1 MSATPVTAHRRL
13 ALNQWTTRRWSLAEA
28 VEGCVRHGVGGI
40 GVWREKV
47 AEIGV
52 VEARQRIDDSG
63 LTVTSLCRGGFF
75 TAPGDAALAENRRAV
90 DEAAELGSPV
100 LVLVAGGLP
109 DGSRDLPAAR
119 GRAQEVMAQLVP
131 YAASA
136 GVRLA
141 LEPLHPM
148 YCADRC
154 VLSTLAQALE
164 WAAPFDPAT
173 VGVCVDT
180 FHVWWDPTVLE
191 SIAAVADAGRLAA
204 YQVADFILPIPAD
217 ALLARGIP
225 GDGVIDFAP
234 MTAAVTAAGYQG
246 AVEVEIF
253 NADVWAAD
261 PDSVLARVVTTFEEF
276 VAPSLQPVGGAS
288 ATA

>member
-1 MSATPVTAHRRL
+1 MPDATVTPVTAHPRL

-28 VEGCVRHGVGGI
+28 VDGCVRHGVGGI

-47 AEIGV
+47 AEIGIT
-52 VEARQRIDDSG
+52 EARQRIDDAG
-63 LTVTSLCRGGFF
+63 LVVTSLCRGGFF
-75 TAPGDAALAENRRAV
+75 TAAGDAALAENRRAV
-90 DEAAELGSPV
+90 DEAAALGTST

-109 DGSRDLPAAR
+109 GGSRDLPAAR
-119 GRAQEVMAQLVP
+119 ARAQDVIAELVP
-131 YAASA
+131 YAAAA
-136 GVRLA
+136 GLRLA

-180 FHVWWDPTVLE
+180 FHIWWDPTVLDA
-191 SIAAVADAGRLAA
+191 IAAVAAEGRLAA
-204 YQVADFILPIPAD
+204 YQVCDFILPIPSD
-217 ALLARGIP
+217 ALLARGMM

-234 MTAAVTAAGYQG
+234 MTAAVAATGYAG
-246 AVEVEIF
+246 PVEVEIF
-253 NADVWAAD
+253 NADVWADD
-261 PDSVLARVVTTFEEF
+261 PDHVMARMVTTFDTV
-276 VAPSLQPVGGAS
+276 VAPSL
-288 ATA
+288 

>member
-1 MSATPVTAHRRL
+1 MTGVQAVAHPRL
-13 ALNQWTTRRWSLAEA
+13 ALNQWTTRRWSLPEA

-47 AEIGV
+47 AEIGMP
-52 VEARQRIDDSG
+52 EARQRIDDSG
-63 LTVTSLCRGGFF
+63 LVVTSLCRGGFF
-75 TAPGDAALAENRRAV
+75 TAAGNTALDDNRRAV
-90 DEAAELGSPV
+90 DEAAALAAPI

-109 DGSRDLPAAR
+109 DGSRDVAGAR
-119 GRAQEVMAQLVP
+119 GRARDVIAELVP

-154 VLSTLAQALE
+154 VLSTLAQALD
-164 WAAPFDPAT
+164 WAVPFDPAS

-180 FHVWWDPTVLE
+180 FHIWWDPDVLD
-191 SIAAVADAGRLAA
+191 SIAAVAAAGRLAA
-204 YQVADFILPIPAD
+204 YQVCDFILPIPAD
-217 ALLARGIP
+217 ALLARGMM

-234 MTAAVTAAGYQG
+234 MTAAVAATGYDG
-246 AVEVEIF
+246 PVEVEIF
-253 NADVWAAD
+253 NADVWAED
-261 PDSVLARVVTTFEEF
+261 PDHVMGRMVESFGRL
-276 VAPSLQPVGGAS
+276 VAPHL
-288 ATA
+288 

>member
-1 MSATPVTAHRRL
+1 MADAPVVRARAHPRL

-47 AEIGV
+47 AETGLP
-52 VEARQRIDDSG
+52 EARRRITDAG
-63 LTVTSLCRGGFF
+63 LVVTSLCRGGFF
-75 TAPGDAALAENRRAV
+75 TAPGPAPLADNRRAV
-90 DEAAELGSPV
+90 DEAAALGASV

-109 DGSRDLPAAR
+109 DGSRDLSAAR
-119 GRAQEVMAQLVP
+119 GRAQEVIAGLVP
-131 YAASA
+131 DAAAA

-154 VLSTLAQALE
+154 VLSTLAQALQ
-164 WAAPFDPAT
+164 WAEPFDPAT

-180 FHVWWDPTVLE
+180 FHVWWDPTVVT
-191 SIAAVADAGRLAA
+191 SIAAVAAAGRLAA
-204 YQVADFILPIPAD
+204 YQVCDFLLPIPSD

-234 MTAAVTAAGYQG
+234 MTRAVADTGYTG
-246 AVEVEIF
+246 PVEVEIF
-253 NADVWAAD
+253 NADVWAQD
-261 PDSVLARVVTTFEEF
+261 PDQVMARMVATFDEV
-276 VAPSLQPVGGAS
+276 VAPWL
-288 ATA
+288 

>member
-1 MSATPVTAHRRL
+1 MPGAQVTPVTAHPRL

-28 VEGCVRHGVGGI
+28 IDGCVRHGVRGL

-47 AEIGV
+47 AEIGIA
-52 VEARQRIDDSG
+52 EARRRIDDAG
-63 LTVTSLCRGGFF
+63 LAVTSLCRGGFF
-75 TAPGDAALAENRRAV
+75 TAAGNAALAENRRAV
-90 DEAAELGSPV
+90 DEAAALGAPL

-109 DGSRDLPAAR
+109 AGSRDVTAAR
-119 GRAQEVMAQLVP
+119 GRAQEVIAELVP

-164 WAAPFDPAT
+164 WAAPFDPSA

-180 FHVWWDPTVLE
+180 FHIWWDPTVLA
-191 SIAAVADAGRLAA
+191 SIAAVAAAGRLAT
-204 YQVADFILPIPAD
+204 YQVCDFMLPIPAD
-217 ALLARGIP
+217 ALLARGMM

-234 MTAAVTAAGYQG
+234 MTAAVAASGYTG
-246 AVEVEIF
+246 PVEVEIF
-253 NADVWAAD
+253 NADVWAED
-261 PDSVLARVVTTFEEF
+261 PDSVMTRMVSSFAEF
-276 VAPSLQPVGGAS
+276 VAPSL
-288 ATA
+288 

>member
-1 MSATPVTAHRRL
+1 MPVTPVSPATAHPRL

-28 VEGCVRHGVGGI
+28 VQGCVRHGVGGI

-52 VEARQRIDDSG
+52 TQSRRLIDDAG

-90 DEAAELGSPV
+90 DEAAALGTSI

-109 DGSRDLPAAR
+109 AGSRDLAAAR
-119 GRAQEVMAQLVP
+119 GRAQEVIADLVP

-164 WAAPFDPAT
+164 WAAPFDADA

-180 FHVWWDPTVLE
+180 FHIWWDPNVLA
-191 SIAAVADAGRLAA
+191 SIAAVGAAGRLAT
-204 YQVADFILPIPAD
+204 YQVCDFVLPIPAD
-217 ALLARGIP
+217 ALLARGML

-234 MTAAVTAAGYQG
+234 VTAAVAATGYTG
-246 AVEVEIF
+246 PVEVEIF
-253 NADVWAAD
+253 NADVWADD
-261 PDSVLARVVTTFEEF
+261 PDHVMDRMVSSFAEL
-276 VAPSLQPVGGAS
+276 VAPSL
-288 ATA
+288 

>member
-1 MSATPVTAHRRL
+1 MPAAPGRTHPRL

-28 VEGCVRHGVGGI
+28 VEGCVRHGVAGI

-47 AEIGV
+47 AETGLP
-52 VEARQRIDDSG
+52 EARLRIDDAG
-63 LTVTSLCRGGFF
+63 LEVTSLCRGGFF
-75 TAPGDAALAENRRAV
+75 TAPGNAALDENRRAV
-90 DEAAELGSPV
+90 DEAAALGAPV

-109 DGSRDLPAAR
+109 DGSRDVAAAR
-119 GRAQEVMAQLVP
+119 GRAQDVIAELVP

-164 WAAPFDPAT
+164 WAAPFDPTAL
-173 VGVCVDT
+173 GVCVDT
-180 FHVWWDPTVLE
+180 FHIWWDPTVLD
-191 SIAAVADAGRLAA
+191 SIAAAGAAGRLAA
-204 YQVADFILPIPAD
+204 YQVCDFILPIPAD
-217 ALLARGIP
+217 ALLARGML

-234 MTAAVTAAGYQG
+234 MTAAVAATGYAG
-246 AVEVEIF
+246 PVEVEIF
-253 NADVWAAD
+253 NADVWADD
-261 PDSVLARVVTTFEEF
+261 PDHVMDRMVETFGRL
-276 VAPSLQPVGGAS
+276 VAPSL
-288 ATA
+288 

>member
-1 MSATPVTAHRRL
+1 MSTAPTTAHQRL

-28 VEGCVRHGVGGI
+28 VEGCVRHGVDGI

-47 AEIGV
+47 AEIGIN
-52 VEARQRIDDSG
+52 EARQRIDDAG
-63 LTVTSLCRGGFF
+63 LAVTSLCRGGFF
-75 TAPGDAALAENRRAV
+75 TAAGHAALEENRRAV
-90 DEAAELGSPV
+90 DEAKGLGAPV

-109 DGSRDLPAAR
+109 GASRDLAAAR
-119 GRAQEVMAQLVP
+119 GRAQEVIAELVP

-154 VLSTLAQALE
+154 VLSTLAQALA
-164 WAAPFDPAT
+164 WAEPFDPAT

-180 FHVWWDPTVLE
+180 FHIWWDPNVLS
-191 SIAAVADAGRLAA
+191 SIAAVGAAGRLAA
-204 YQVADFILPIPAD
+204 YQVCDFILPIPSD
-217 ALLARGIP
+217 ALLARGMM

-234 MTAAVTAAGYQG
+234 MTAAVAATGYNRPI
-246 AVEVEIF
+246 EVEIF

-261 PDSVLARVVTTFEEF
+261 PDHVLDRMVSTFAEF
-276 VAPSLQPVGGAS
+276 VAPSL
-288 ATA
+288 